1 MVYLGLNIKTAYIET
16 PERLSMVR
24 SGDGVPTYKW
34 EFCLEIWLVGPTED
48 DWEGRCEKIEGTLED
63 W

>member
-1 MVYLGLNIKTAYIET
+1 MIYRGLNIKTAYIET

-24 SGDGVPTYKW
+24 SADGVPTYKW
-34 EFCLEIWLVGPTED
+34 EFRLEIWLVGSTED
-48 DWEGRCEKIEGTLED
+48 DWERRCEKIEGTLED

>member
-34 EFCLEIWLVGPTED
+34 EFCLEIRLVGPTED